1 MKEKGGRQR
10 RKAGPGKRYIIDVRR
25 GIILILVLMAV
36 CTGCSPDRHEETDTE
51 DRESGGSEQE
61 ETAEESEDL
70 AEGYRE
76 IYEQA
81 AEQGLLDSSELK

>member
-1 MKEKGGRQR
+1 
-10 RKAGPGKRYIIDVRR
+10 
-25 GIILILVLMAV
+25 MAV
-36 CTGCSPDRHEETDTE
+36 CTGCSPDRHEETDQKTGKA
-51 DRESGGSEQE
+51 GGSEQE

-81 AEQGLLDSSELK
+81 AEQGLLDSSELEAGYYRLSWQNGICGGMMRRIR

>member
-36 CTGCSPDRHEETDTE
+36 CMGCSPDRHEETDTE
-51 DRESGGSEQE
+51 DRESGGSEQQ
-61 ETAEESEDL
+61 ETAEESENL
-70 AEGYRE
+70 AYPDPESTFGMIAE
-76 IYEQA
+76 A
-81 AEQGLLDSSELK
+81 AGDEAWQ

>member
-1 MKEKGGRQR
+1 MQEKDGRQR
-10 RKAGPGKRYIIDVRR
+10 RKAGPGKCYITVRR
-25 GIILILVLMAV
+25 GVILILVLMAV

-76 IYEQA
+76 
-81 AEQGLLDSSELK
+81 G

>member
-10 RKAGPGKRYIIDVRR
+10 RKAGPGKRYIIDVQW

-51 DRESGGSEQE
+51 DRESGG
-61 ETAEESEDL
+61 
-70 AEGYRE
+70 
-76 IYEQA
+76 
-81 AEQGLLDSSELK
+81 

>member
-10 RKAGPGKRYIIDVRR
+10 RKAGPGKRYIIDVRW

-61 ETAEESEDL
+61 ETAEDTGRFISRPQSRGCWIRL
-70 AEGYRE
+70 
-76 IYEQA
+76 I
-81 AEQGLLDSSELK
+81 

>member
-36 CTGCSPDRHEETDTE
+36 CMGCSPDRHEETDTE
-51 DRESGGSEQE
+51 DRESGGSEQR
-61 ETAEESEDL
+61 ETAEESEEL
-70 AEGYRE
+70 AEGYR
-76 IYEQA
+76 
-81 AEQGLLDSSELK
+81 